1 MKLRGFATLLA
12 IALVS
17 FATPAKADTAG
28 TAVAAL
34 QLDNPQT
41 VEMNCAQAAGSVCE
55 SGLDIPNLRIAAIA
69 PYSIT
74 PAPTLDH
81 VVMLSEKD
89 GIACLVEA
97 KGLPNGEL
105 SCGFVDYE

>member
-12 IALVS
+12 IALVG
-17 FATPAKADTAG
+17 FATPAKAD

-41 VEMNCAQAAGSVCE
+41 VEMNCAQELGSVCE

-69 PYSIT
+69 PYSIA
-74 PAPTLDH
+74 PAPTLDQ

-97 KGLPNGEL
+97 EGSPNGEL
-105 SCGFVDYE
+105 SCGFVDHE

>member
-17 FATPAKADTAG
+17 FATPAKADT
-28 TAVAAL
+28 TDTPIAAL
-34 QLDNPQT
+34 QLDNSQK
-41 VEMNCAQAAGSVCE
+41 VEMRCPQEPGSLCE

-69 PYSIT
+69 PYSIA

-97 KGLPNGEL
+97 EGSPNGEL
-105 SCGFVDYE
+105 SCGFVDHE

>member
-1 MKLRGFATLLA
+1 MKLQGFATLLT

-17 FATPAKADTAG
+17 FATPAKADTTD

-34 QLDNPQT
+34 QLDNSPK
-41 VEMNCAQAAGSVCE
+41 VEMNCSQELGSVCE
-55 SGLDIPNLRIAAIA
+55 SGLDISNLRIAAIA
-69 PYSIT
+69 PYSIA
-74 PAPTLDH
+74 PAPTLDY

-97 KGLPNGEL
+97 EGSPNGEL